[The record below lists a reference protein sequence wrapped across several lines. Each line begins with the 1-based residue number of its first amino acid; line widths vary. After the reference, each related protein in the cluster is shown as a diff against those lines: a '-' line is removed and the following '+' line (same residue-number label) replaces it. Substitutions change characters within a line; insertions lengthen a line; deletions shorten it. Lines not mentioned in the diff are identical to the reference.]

1 MNPSMALAAALF
13 LGLSSLGFFVKS
25 SVGEF
30 KGYERVVQVKGLAEK
45 EVEATLAIWPL
56 SFSESATDLK
66 SLYKKMESTS
76 LTVNNFLLNNGLK
89 KSEIIESPPE
99 VTDRFT
105 YNYKERHKIKERYQ
119 IKKVFTVKTEDI
131 NKVIEARKKTGE
143 LLSKGVL
150 LAKED
155 WSNKTSFSYT
165 KLNDIKP
172 EMIKKATEAARE
184 AAEQFARDSNSKIGK
199 IKDARQGFF
208 SISDVDSTTPQM
220 KKVRVVTSVTY
231 YLKD

>member
-89 KSEIIESPPE
+89 KNEIIESPPE
-99 VTDRFT
+99 VTDRYT
-105 YNYKERHKIKERYQ
+105 YNYKDRQKIKERYQ

>member
-45 EVEATLAIWPL
+45 EVEATLVIWPI
-56 SFSESATDLK
+56 SFSESATNLK
-66 SLYKKMESTS
+66 SLYEKMEEKSKVVES
-76 LTVNNFLLNNGLK
+76 FLFNNGLK
-89 KSEIIESPPE
+89 KEEIIDSPPE
-99 VTDRFT
+99 VTDRYT
-105 YNYKERHKIKERYQ
+105 YNYKERNKIKERYQ
-119 IKKVFTVKTEDI
+119 IKKVFTVKTSDI
-131 NKVIEARKKTGE
+131 HKVIEARKKTGE

-155 WSNKTSFSYT
+155 WSNKTSYTYT
-165 KLNDIKP
+165 KLNEIKP

-220 KKVRVVTSVTY
+220 KQVRVVTSVTY

>member
-56 SFSESATDLK
+56 SFSVSAKNLK
-66 SLYKKMESTS
+66 ALYKKMENKSQ
-76 LTVNNFLLNNGLK
+76 VVEDFLKDNGL
-89 KSEIIESPPE
+89 SDNEIIDSPPE
-99 VTDRFT
+99 VTDRYT
-105 YNYKERHKIKERYQ
+105 YNFKDRSKIKERYE
-119 IKKVFTVKTEDI
+119 IKKVFTIKTEQI

-143 LLSKGVL
+143 LLAKGVL

-155 WSNKTSFSYT
+155 WSNKTSFTYT

-208 SISDVDSTTPQM
+208 SINNVDSTTPQM